1 MKRCRFPLLL
11 ALVLAAA
18 LGLAGCQKE
27 NPSEADITE
36 GGEIGMDGVIQSLE
50 DGYVTVTL
58 TRDVECNGN
67 FFPEGSDLRFPIDE
81 PIQEVLDLEDIQVGD
96 LVSGCFLSDTVEA
109 GDPPT
114 VWVVSFGL
122 ENWTMTGELLDYSE
136 DFFLVKPLYP
146 DWVVQEAEEVYV
158 SRTGTH
164 YGTDVEDPAVGM
176 YLSFDCA
183 RDLIPGDPVQ
193 VTAFRWGRVTNPH
206 LVDGEYN
213 TSGTVT
219 RLEQDFITV
228 SLSED
233 IRYDDY
239 WFPAGTELRSPM
251 DQSVADAIQQE
262 GIQEGDTVDV
272 RYLYGSEALAD
283 QEGLP
288 VSVRMVGVHLAD

>member
-1 MKRCRFPLLL
+1 MKRRRFPLLL

-18 LGLAGCQKE
+18 LGLVGCQKE

-36 GGEIGMDGVIQSLE
+36 GGEIGMGGVVQSLE

-122 ENWTMTGELLDYSE
+122 EKWTMTGELLDYSE

-251 DQSVADAIQQE
+251 DQTIADAIQQE
-262 GIQEGDTVDV
+262 EIQEGDTVDV

-288 VSVRMVGVHLAD
+288 VSVRMVSVHLAD

>member
-1 MKRCRFPLLL
+1 M
-11 ALVLAAA
+11 
-18 LGLAGCQKE
+18 
-27 NPSEADITE
+27 
-36 GGEIGMDGVIQSLE
+36 
-50 DGYVTVTL
+50 
-58 TRDVECNGN
+58 
-67 FFPEGSDLRFPIDE
+67 
-81 PIQEVLDLEDIQVGD
+81 GD
-96 LVSGCFLSDTVEA
+96 LVGGCFLSDTVEA

-239 WFPAGTELRSPM
+239 RFPAGTELRSPM
-251 DQSVADAIQQE
+251 DQTIADAIQQE

-288 VSVRMVGVHLAD
+288 VSVRMVSVHLAD

>member
-1 MKRCRFPLLL
+1 MKRRRFPWILALLL
-11 ALVLAAA
+11 AAT
-18 LGLAGCQKE
+18 LGLASCQDDQ
-27 NPSEADITE
+27 SETT

-58 TRDVECNGN
+58 TRDVKCNGN

-81 PIQEVLDLEDIQVGD
+81 PIQEVLD

-136 DFFLVKPLYP
+136 DFFLVRPLYP

-193 VTAFRWGRVTNPH
+193 VTAFRW
-206 LVDGEYN
+206 
-213 TSGTVT
+213 
-219 RLEQDFITV
+219 Q
-228 SLSED
+228 
-233 IRYDDY
+233 
-239 WFPAGTELRSPM
+239 
-251 DQSVADAIQQE
+251 QVADPYPDYE
-262 GIQEGDTVDV
+262 
-272 RYLYGSEALAD
+272 
-283 QEGLP
+283 
-288 VSVRMVGVHLAD
+288 

>member
-1 MKRCRFPLLL
+1 MKRRRFPLLL

-58 TRDVECNGN
+58 TRDVKCNGN

-96 LVSGCFLSDTVEA
+96 LVGGCFLSDTVEA

-122 ENWTMTGELLDYSE
+122 EKWTMTGELLDYSE

-146 DWVVQEAEEVYV
+146 DWVARRRRR
-158 SRTGTH
+158 SMSPAPAPTTAPTWRTPQWACTSPLTAPGT
-164 YGTDVEDPAVGM
+164 
-176 YLSFDCA
+176 
-183 RDLIPGDPVQ
+183 
-193 VTAFRWGRVTNPH
+193 
-206 LVDGEYN
+206 
-213 TSGTVT
+213 
-219 RLEQDFITV
+219 
-228 SLSED
+228 
-233 IRYDDY
+233 
-239 WFPAGTELRSPM
+239 
-251 DQSVADAIQQE
+251 
-262 GIQEGDTVDV
+262 
-272 RYLYGSEALAD
+272 
-283 QEGLP
+283 
-288 VSVRMVGVHLAD
+288 

>member
-1 MKRCRFPLLL
+1 MC
-11 ALVLAAA
+11 
-18 LGLAGCQKE
+18 
-27 NPSEADITE
+27 I
-36 GGEIGMDGVIQSLE
+36 
-50 DGYVTVTL
+50 
-58 TRDVECNGN
+58 RD
-67 FFPEGSDLRFPIDE
+67 R
-81 PIQEVLDLEDIQVGD
+81 
-96 LVSGCFLSDTVEA
+96 
-109 GDPPT
+109 
-114 VWVVSFGL
+114 
-122 ENWTMTGELLDYSE
+122 
-136 DFFLVKPLYP
+136 VKPLYP
-146 DWVVQEAEEVYV
+146 DWVAQEAEEVYV

-251 DQSVADAIQQE
+251 DLSLIH
-262 GIQEGDTVDV
+262 I
-272 RYLYGSEALAD
+272 
-283 QEGLP
+283 
-288 VSVRMVGVHLAD
+288 